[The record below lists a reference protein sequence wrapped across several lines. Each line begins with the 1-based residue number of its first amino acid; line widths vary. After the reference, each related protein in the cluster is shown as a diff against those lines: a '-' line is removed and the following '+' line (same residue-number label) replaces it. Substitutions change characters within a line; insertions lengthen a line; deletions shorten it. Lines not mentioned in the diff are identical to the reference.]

1 MKLTTVLAAAG
12 ALLCVQTGAALAFVT
27 AEEAAKLGS
36 SLTPM
41 GAERAG
47 NKEGTIPRWEGGYTK
62 PLPGYTPGA
71 PRPDPFAADKPTL
84 SISGKN
90 AAQYA
95 DKLSDGTRALLAKY
109 PTMRLDV
116 YPTRRSAAAPQW
128 VYDNTAK
135 NATRAKLSSDGFGVE
150 GAYGGIPFPIPANGY
165 EAIWNHRLGW
175 LGESAEYS
183 LGTWVVTPDGAKVQ
197 PSAGDEYLQYPY
209 NYKDGDL
216 GSYKGVYQFGKFIQS
231 RPASRAGEAILV
243 HEPSSAGKAR
253 AIWQYLVGQRR
264 VRRAPSVAYDTPD
277 FVTSGVGFF
286 DEAFMMFGPVDHHE
300 FKLVGKKE
308 LYVPYNNNRA
318 AAADPDA
325 LLGSQFLNPDLVR
338 WELHRVWVVDATLA
352 EGKRHVVQKRRYY
365 LDEDSWQI
373 LMFDGWD
380 AQGQLWRH
388 NYTLTLLAPDLPA
401 LIGTVMWGGYDLR
414 TGSYYLNAASNGLPT
429 QYKAVPRRPN
439 EAFSPDDLAG
449 RSVQ

>member
-1 MKLTTVLAAAG
+1 MKVTMILAAAG
-12 ALLCVQTGAALAFVT
+12 ALLCAHSGTAFALVT
-27 AEEAAKLGS
+27 AEEAAKLS
-36 SLTPM
+36 TSLTPM

-62 PLPGYTPGA
+62 PLPGYTPGGV
-71 PRPDPFAADKPTL
+71 RPDPFADDKPTL
-84 SISGKN
+84 TITGKN
-90 AAQYA
+90 AAQHA
-95 DKLSDGTRALLAKY
+95 EKLSDGTRALLAKH
-109 PTMRLDV
+109 PGLRLDV

-135 NATRAKLSSDGFGVE
+135 NATRAKLTNGGHAVE
-150 GAYGGIPFPIPANGY
+150 GAYGGIPFPIPTNGY
-165 EAIWNHRLGW
+165 EAIWNYRLSW
-175 LGESAEYS
+175 LGESVEYS
-183 LGTWVVTPDGAKVQ
+183 LGTWVVTPDGNKVQ
-197 PSAGDEYLQYPY
+197 ASAGDEYLQYPY
-209 NYKDGDL
+209 NYKDGSLD
-216 GSYKGVYQFGKFIQS
+216 SYKGIFQYGKFIQS
-231 RPASRAGEAILV
+231 RPSSRAGEAILV
-243 HEPSSAGKAR
+243 HESSSAEKAR

-286 DEAFMMFGPVDHHE
+286 DEAFMMFGPVDHHD

-308 LYVPYNNNRA
+308 MYVPYNNNRA
-318 AAADPDA
+318 AAADPDK
-325 LLGSQFLNPDLVR
+325 LLGPQHLNPDLVR
-338 WELHRVWVVDATLA
+338 WELHRVWVVDATLSD
-352 EGKRHVVQKRRYY
+352 GKRHVVPKRRYY

-401 LIGTVMWGGYDLR
+401 LVGTVMWGGYDLR

-429 QYKAVPRRPN
+429 QYKAVPRRPAD
-439 EAFSPDDLAG
+439 AFSPDDLAG

>member
-1 MKLTTVLAAAG
+1 M
-12 ALLCVQTGAALAFVT
+12 Q
-27 AEEAAKLGS
+27 
-36 SLTPM
+36 
-41 GAERAG
+41 
-47 NKEGTIPRWEGGYTK
+47 
-62 PLPGYTPGA
+62 
-71 PRPDPFAADKPTL
+71 
-84 SISGKN
+84 
-90 AAQYA
+90 
-95 DKLSDGTRALLAKY
+95 
-109 PTMRLDV
+109 
-116 YPTRRSAAAPQW
+116 
-128 VYDNTAK
+128 
-135 NATRAKLSSDGFGVE
+135 
-150 GAYGGIPFPIPANGY
+150 FPY
-165 EAIWNHRLGW
+165 
-175 LGESAEYS
+175 Y
-183 LGTWVVTPDGAKVQ
+183 
-197 PSAGDEYLQYPY
+197 
-209 NYKDGDL
+209 YKDGSL
-216 GSYKGVYQFGKFIQS
+216 ESYKGVNQLGKFINN

-243 HEPSSAGKAR
+243 HEPSSAEKPR

-318 AAADPDA
+318 GAADPDK
-325 LLGSQFLNPDLVR
+325 LLGPQFLNPDLVR

-380 AQGQLWRH
+380 AQNQLWRH
-388 NYTLTLLAPDLPA
+388 NYTLTLLCPDLPA
-401 LIGTVMWGGYDLR
+401 LLGTVLWGGYDLR

-429 QYKAVPRRPN
+429 QYKAVDRRPA